1 MTSTDTRPAHVLGDV
16 IGSLVIDEGRVYAVR
31 VKNELSLSGFSVLHV
46 PAQYVLVGDALE
58 DLYYDDDEEEVAA

>member
-16 IGSLVIDEGRVYAVR
+16 VGSLTLDEGRVYAIR

-46 PAQYVLVGDALE
+46 PAQYVLVGDDLE
-58 DLYYDDDEEEVAA
+58 DLYHDDEEEVAA